1 MNKSKFIL
9 EVLDEEFKDWFDYF
23 DHENQSNE
31 DFIVYNIISLR
42 YESKNKNTEM
52 ADNINKFLVENIN
65 EFKKL
70 NLEIINCSPYF
81 EEEIYLDMKEKEEQK
96 DDFNEYF
103 DSLETCDICNNN
115 NVKHLFDVQDRSSDE
130 GMSGIFICINDN
142 CPYYINNNKEKRF
155 QFRKRS

>member
-81 EEEIYLDMKEKEEQK
+81 EEEIYLNMKEKEEQK

-103 DSLETCDICNNN
+103 
-115 NVKHLFDVQDRSSDE
+115 
-130 GMSGIFICINDN
+130 
-142 CPYYINNNKEKRF
+142 
-155 QFRKRS
+155 